1 MIPINNI
8 KKIIDKNEFYIFVT
22 ILILPIFIRFL
33 TKINDIE
40 ILNIKYLVSIL
51 LSYIIVDFL
60 IKTSHGIFSFLKY
73 EFSKSLN
80 FVLFHLL
87 LFSVSSIAA
96 ILGINLNFSNQLC
109 LFFLIG
115 NILFFVNSKS
125 LLLKVHQSFNIVA
138 IFIIN
143 QFSNNFLYQRQE
155 LAGDIK
161 RWQYPN
167 IEKIFNNNV
176 IDVLQ
181 NPIDDSGY
189 FYINLLVLANFYFAV
204 ISKLI
209 LLNSFFVPLIFIP
222 LTTFILGNY
231 FIYETN
237 LKRNTKFFLY
247 IFNILVI
254 LINDWVRYLLVD
266 SYMQEGVVSLFFA
279 IIFFNFKKIINLKK
293 NKQLFILFIIS
304 FFIFSKLFIGLFIF
318 VLPLIFFKSIPIQKY
333 INIYFF
339 LSIGLCFLIRILFI
353 YPKNNLNTFEK
364 TIDFSNLYYIA
375 QYWFEDLMFIFIICF
390 SFALFIYNL
399 FRRVESKNLGIET
412 LTVSL
417 LNLLIILVLYST
429 LWSSGEEYESSYR
442 YFLQGYYLNL
452 YFLGNLLN
460 NLKS

>member
-279 IIFFNFKKIINLKK
+279 IIFFNFKKIINLKI
-293 NKQLFILFIIS
+293 NNFLFYLLSVFLF
-304 FFIFSKLFIGLFIF
+304 F
-318 VLPLIFFKSIPIQKY
+318 Q
-333 INIYFF
+333 N
-339 LSIGLCFLIRILFI
+339 
-353 YPKNNLNTFEK
+353 
-364 TIDFSNLYYIA
+364 
-375 QYWFEDLMFIFIICF
+375 
-390 SFALFIYNL
+390 
-399 FRRVESKNLGIET
+399 
-412 LTVSL
+412 
-417 LNLLIILVLYST
+417 
-429 LWSSGEEYESSYR
+429 
-442 YFLQGYYLNL
+442 YL
-452 YFLGNLLN
+452 
-460 NLKS
+460 